1 MYKKKPLFIV
11 FEGVEGC
18 GKSYQSLKLFNNLK
32 KLGIKSLLT
41 REPGGTLLAEE
52 IRELLLRRHD
62 EEMDAIT
69 ELLLIFA
76 ARAQHLNTKIKRS
89 LAEGMW
95 VLCDRF
101 TDATYAY
108 QGAGRGL
115 DTKLISQLERLVQ
128 ENLRPDLTVIFD
140 LDARIGLERA
150 RQRGQL
156 DRIESQKL
164 EFFQRVREGYQNI
177 ASRERAR
184 CLVIDAS
191 RPREAVRQ
199 TLRSALEDKMQVYL
213 DE

>member
-1 MYKKKPLFIV
+1 MRRKGLFITV
-11 FEGVEGC
+11 EGVEGA
-18 GKSYQSLKLFNNLK
+18 GKSTNIEVIEEFLSERNVDY
-32 KLGIKSLLT
+32 ILT

-156 DRIESQKL
+156 DRIESQNL

>member
-1 MYKKKPLFIV
+1 MRRKGLFITV
-11 FEGVEGC
+11 EGVEGS
-18 GKSYQSLKLFNNLK
+18 GKSTNIEVIEEFLSERMVEYT
-32 KLGIKSLLT
+32 IT
-41 REPGGTLLAEE
+41 REPGGTLLGEE
-52 IRELLLRRHD
+52 IRELLLRRHE
-62 EEMDAIT
+62 EEMDATT

-89 LAEGMW
+89 LAEGVW

-115 DTKLISQLERLVQ
+115 DAKLISQLERLVQ
-128 ENLRPDLTVIFD
+128 VNLRPDLTVIFD
-140 LDARIGLERA
+140 LDPRIGLERA

-164 EFFQRVREGYQNI
+164 EFFQRVREGYKNI
-177 ASRERAR
+177 ASHESAR

-191 RPREAVRQ
+191 QTVEAVRQ
-199 TLRSALEDKMQVYL
+199 TLRTALEDKMQAYL
-213 DE
+213 NE

>member
-1 MYKKKPLFIV
+1 
-11 FEGVEGC
+11 
-18 GKSYQSLKLFNNLK
+18 
-32 KLGIKSLLT
+32 
-41 REPGGTLLAEE
+41 
-52 IRELLLRRHD
+52 
-62 EEMDAIT
+62 MDATT

-76 ARAQHLNTKIKRS
+76 ARAQHLNTKIKQT

-140 LDARIGLERA
+140 LDPRIGLERA

-177 ASRERAR
+177 ASRESDR
-184 CLVIDAS
+184 CLAHRRKPDEGS
-191 RPREAVRQ
+191 GEAEFTVR
-199 TLRSALEDKMQVYL
+199 AGG
-213 DE
+213 

>member
-1 MYKKKPLFIV
+1 MRRKGLFITV
-11 FEGVEGC
+11 EGVEGA
-18 GKSYQSLKLFNNLK
+18 GKSTNIEVIEEFLSERNVDY
-32 KLGIKSLLT
+32 ILT

-52 IRELLLRRHD
+52 IRELLLRRHE
-62 EEMDAIT
+62 EEMDAIA

-115 DTKLISQLERLVQ
+115 DVESINQLERFVQ
-128 ENLRPDLTVIFD
+128 DNLRPDLTVIFD
-140 LDARIGLERA
+140 LDPSIGLERA

-177 ASRERAR
+177 AARESGR
-184 CLVIDAS
+184 CLLIDAS
-191 RPREAVRQ
+191 QTRETVRQ
-199 TLRSALEDKMQVYL
+199 SLRAALEDRMQAFL

>member
-1 MYKKKPLFIV
+1 MRRKGLFITV
-11 FEGVEGC
+11 EGVEGA
-18 GKSYQSLKLFNNLK
+18 GKSTNIRVIEDFLSECKLDY
-32 KLGIKSLLT
+32 ILT
-41 REPGGTLLAEE
+41 REPGGTLIAEE
-52 IRELLLRRHD
+52 IRELLLNHH
-62 EEMDAIT
+62 EEKMDATT

-76 ARAQHLNTKIKRS
+76 ARVQHLNTKIRQT
-89 LAEGMW
+89 LAEGTW

-115 DTKLISQLERLVQ
+115 DVKLISQLETLVQ
-128 ENLRPDLTVIFD
+128 DNLRPDLTVIFD
-140 LDARIGLERA
+140 LDPGIGLERV

-177 ASRERAR
+177 ASRESGR
-184 CLVIDAS
+184 CLLIDAS
-191 RPREAVRQ
+191 QTRETVRQ
-199 TLRSALEDKMQVYL
+199 SLRTALKDRVQAFL

>member
-1 MYKKKPLFIV
+1 MRRKGLFITV
-11 FEGVEGC
+11 EGVEGA
-18 GKSYQSLKLFNNLK
+18 GKSTNIKVIEEFFSEWKLDY
-32 KLGIKSLLT
+32 ILT
-41 REPGGTLLAEE
+41 REPGGTLIAEE
-52 IRELLLRRHD
+52 IRELLLMHH
-62 EEMDAIT
+62 EEKMDATT

-76 ARAQHLNTKIKRS
+76 ARAQHLNTTITRT
-89 LAEGMW
+89 LAEGTW

-115 DTKLISQLERLVQ
+115 DVESINQLERFVQ
-128 ENLRPDLTVIFD
+128 DNLRPDLTVIFD
-140 LDARIGLERA
+140 LDPCIGLERA

-177 ASRERAR
+177 AARESGR
-184 CLVIDAS
+184 CLLIDAS
-191 RPREAVRQ
+191 QTRETVRQ
-199 TLRSALEDKMQVYL
+199 SLRAALEDRMQAFL

>member
-1 MYKKKPLFIV
+1 MRRKGLFITV
-11 FEGVEGC
+11 EGVEGA
-18 GKSYQSLKLFNNLK
+18 GKSTNIKVIEQFLSEK
-32 KLGIKSLLT
+32 KVDYILT
-41 REPGGTLLAEE
+41 REPGGTFLAEE
-52 IRELLLRRHD
+52 IRELLLRHHE
-62 EEMDAIT
+62 EEMDATT

-76 ARAQHLNTKIKRS
+76 ARAQHINTKIKRS

-115 DTKLISQLERLVQ
+115 DVNLINQLERLVQ

-140 LDARIGLERA
+140 LDARIGMERA

-164 EFFQRVREGYQNI
+164 EFFQRVREGYQSI
-177 ASRERAR
+177 ASREGVR

-191 RPREAVRQ
+191 QTREAVRQ
-199 TLRSALEDKMQVYL
+199 TLRTALENKMQAYL